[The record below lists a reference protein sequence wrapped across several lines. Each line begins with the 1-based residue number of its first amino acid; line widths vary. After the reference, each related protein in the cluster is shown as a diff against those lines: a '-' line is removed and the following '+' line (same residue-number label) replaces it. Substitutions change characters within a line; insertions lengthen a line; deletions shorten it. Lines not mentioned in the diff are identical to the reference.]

1 MRYDR
6 ALTTWCPPAV
16 VLIAVWLVTA
26 PAQAGLIIEPTEGPT
41 GPVLLRATQ
50 LFGPGDKTL
59 PTEIGWDVPDRLRL
73 DDAPPQSGVLS
84 VFAETDQAPPVVV
97 PQRPAFLIGLTLFR
111 SRTSTKWLRPVNDCD
126 PWQLIVS
133 RAAMVC

>member
-6 ALTTWCPPAV
+6 AATAWCPPAM
-16 VLIAVWLVTA
+16 VLIAAWLVTT
-26 PAQAGLIIEPTEGPT
+26 PAQAGLITEPTEGPT

-50 LFGPGDKTL
+50 LFGPGDAVL
-59 PTEIGWDVPDRLRL
+59 PSEIAWDVPDRLRL
-73 DDAPPQSGVLS
+73 DDVPPGGILS

-97 PQRPAFLIGLTLFR
+97 PQRPAFLIGLVLFR
-111 SRTSTKWLRPVNDCD
+111 SRTSTRWLRPVNDCD

-133 RAAMVC
+133 RAAMAC